1 MDRRY
6 AVVPGDGIGIDV
18 SQEAVK
24 VLEAASQAFGFG
36 LVLEHFDFGAERY
49 LATGETLPDGA
60 LEIWSGFDAIFMGA
74 FGDPRVPD
82 MKHAA
87 DILLGTRF
95 RMDLYA
101 NVRPVRCL
109 TERLCPLR
117 NYAASDI
124 DFVVFREN
132 TEGAYAGIGGIFKK
146 GTADEVGI
154 QEDVNTRKG
163 VERIV
168 RAAFAFAA
176 ASGRMKVTMSDKSNA
191 LRHAHDIWQRVFAE
205 VAAEYPGI
213 QSNHLYVDALTM
225 QLIKDPRQFEVIVTC
240 NMFGDIVTDLG
251 AALQGGLGMAA
262 SGNLHPGRTSMF
274 EPVHGSAPRYAGTD
288 TANPFGAILT
298 AGMMLEQTGL
308 PEAACAIE
316 AAVVSCLEAKECT
329 ADVGGSLGARA
340 AADAV
345 VRRLRQTA

>member
-6 AVVPGDGIGIDV
+6 AMVPGDGIGIDV
-18 SQEAVK
+18 TKEAVK
-24 VLEAASQAFGFG
+24 VLRAASARYGFG
-36 LVLEHFDFGAERY
+36 LSLESFDYGAERY
-49 LATGETLPDGA
+49 LATGVTLPDDA

-95 RMDLYA
+95 RMDLFA
-101 NVRPVRCL
+101 NVRPVRCMS
-109 TERLCPLR
+109 ERLCPLKT
-117 NYAASDI
+117 YKATDI

-146 GTADEVGI
+146 GTPDEIGI

-163 VERIV
+163 VERII

-176 ASGRMKVTMSDKSNA
+176 AEGRTKVTMSDKSNA
-191 LRHAHDIWQRVFAE
+191 LRHAHDIWQRVFAL

-262 SGNLHPGRTSMF
+262 SGNIHPGRTSMF
-274 EPVHGSAPRYAGTD
+274 EPVHGSAPKYAGTD

-298 AGMMLEQTGL
+298 AGMMLEHTGL
-308 PEAACAIE
+308 PEAAAGIE
-316 AAVVSCLEAKECT
+316 AAVVACLEARECT
-329 ADVGGSLGARA
+329 ADVGGSLGASA

-345 VRRLRQTA
+345 VRRMTRAT

>member
-18 SQEAVK
+18 TREAVK
-24 VLEAASQAFGFG
+24 VLEAASHAFGFG
-36 LVLEHFDFGAERY
+36 LALEHFDFGAERF
-49 LATGETLPDGA
+49 LRTGETLPDGVLA
-60 LEIWSGFDAIFMGA
+60 TWSGFDAIFMGA

-82 MKHAA
+82 MRHAA

-109 TERLCPLR
+109 NERLCPLR

-132 TEGAYAGIGGIFKK
+132 TEGAYAGIGGVFKK

-163 VERIV
+163 VERIL

-176 ASGRMKVTMSDKSNA
+176 DSGRTKVTMSDKSNA
-191 LRHAHDIWQRVFAE
+191 LRYAHDIWQRVFAE

-262 SGNLHPGRTSMF
+262 SGNLHPGKTSMF
-274 EPVHGSAPRYAGTD
+274 EPVHGSAPKYAGTD
-288 TANPFGAILT
+288 SANPFGAILT
-298 AGMMLEQTGL
+298 AGMMLEHTGL
-308 PEAACAIE
+308 TEAAHAIE

-329 ADVGGSLGARA
+329 ADVGGCLGARA
-340 AADAV
+340 ASDAV
-345 VRRLRQTA
+345 VRRILKAV

>member
-18 SQEAVK
+18 TREAVK
-24 VLEAASQAFGFG
+24 VLEAASHAFGFG
-36 LVLEHFDFGAERY
+36 LALEHFDFGAERF
-49 LATGETLPDGA
+49 LRTGETLPDGV
-60 LEIWSGFDAIFMGA
+60 LETWSGFDAIFMGA

-82 MKHAA
+82 MRHAA

-109 TERLCPLR
+109 NERLCPLR

-132 TEGAYAGIGGIFKK
+132 TEGAYAGIGGVFKK

-163 VERIV
+163 VERIL

-176 ASGRMKVTMSDKSNA
+176 DSGRTKVTMSDKSNA
-191 LRHAHDIWQRVFAE
+191 LRYAHDIWQRVFAE

-262 SGNLHPGRTSMF
+262 SGNLHPGKTSMF
-274 EPVHGSAPRYAGTD
+274 EPVHGSAPKYAGTD
-288 TANPFGAILT
+288 SANPFGAILT
-298 AGMMLEQTGL
+298 AGMMLEHTGL
-308 PEAACAIE
+308 TEAAHAIE

-329 ADVGGSLGARA
+329 ADVGGCLGARA
-340 AADAV
+340 ASDAV
-345 VRRLRQTA
+345 VRRILKAV